1 MPIEHASYPFKPLTP
16 DSIGDRIEIDATT
29 HDIEVPRVD
38 SALAKSVFVSEGNP
52 WYTTDGVCL
61 FSKDGTTLIRCL
73 AAVTH
78 YDVPTTCTHIE
89 QEAFAYN
96 TVLRSVSFPDSL
108 ASIGARAFIASAI
121 DEVHVPGS
129 VKTIGD
135 EAFAE
140 GKNLSVA
147 TIGEGVELI
156 GYKAFGECEKLASIT
171 VPASVRQL
179 RRDAFIRCAASAH
192 GTGRGLTISPDNKR
206 FFIDSEGVLYR
217 RDADGIILICALD
230 KIVGSYEVLPGTTRI
245 MENAFAFNRALTD
258 IALPD
263 GLEAIEKSAFLECD
277 HLTHANLP
285 RGLRELGAEAFYH
298 TALRE
303 MHLPATLVEL
313 GPASLIVNITI
324 ANQSPQTGVGG
335 RGARDFYQTALSG
348 KLHEVS
354 VPRFNVTVAD
364 DNPRYLVDEGFLC
377 EHDPKTGELRAVQF
391 VGGMTSVSVPRDV
404 TQIAEYAL
412 FGVENVRELHL
423 HTGIRHIGHS
433 ALALSYPIDLI
444 EVDDGEEVPLRLY
457 PAPNSS
463 GTMAQRRAFRTGWL
477 DLEKLVRDCD
487 ASLTFMMPGH
497 ERSALMLARLVN
509 GRWLSEQFELVFTS
523 TVRISTDELVRRFAR
538 LEDRQGILDLLNL
551 GFIDSSSIAHA
562 IEVANSVNGVA
573 CARLL
578 LEEKRT
584 RYSNQAFDFDL

>member
-1 MPIEHASYPFKPLTP
+1 MPIEHESYPFNPLTP
-16 DSIGDRIEIDATT
+16 DSIGDCIKIDATT

-38 SALAKSVFVSEGNP
+38 SALAKLVVVSEDNP

-61 FSKDGTTLIRCL
+61 FSKDGTALIRCL
-73 AAVTH
+73 AAVEH
-78 YDVPTTCTHIE
+78 YDVPATCTHIE

-96 TVLRSVSFPDSL
+96 TVLRSITFSDSL
-108 ASIGARAFIASAI
+108 VHIGARAFISSAI
-121 DEVHVPGS
+121 DEIHVPGS

-140 GKNLSVA
+140 GKNLACA
-147 TIGEGVELI
+147 TLDEGVELI
-156 GYKAFGECEKLASIT
+156 GYKAFGECEKLAAIT
-171 VPASVRQL
+171 IPASVCEL
-179 RRDAFIRCAASAH
+179 GKDAFVRCVARAH
-192 GTGRGLTISPDNKR
+192 GEGHGLTISPDNGR
-206 FFIDSEGVLYR
+206 FFADSKGVLYSR
-217 RDADGIILICALD
+217 EQDGLSLICALD

-245 MENAFAFNRALTD
+245 LGKAFAFNRRLTD
-258 IALPD
+258 IAFPD
-263 GLEAIEKSAFLECD
+263 SLEVIGKGAFLECD
-277 HLTHANLP
+277 HLTRADLP
-285 RGLRELGAEAFYH
+285 CSLRELGAEAFYH

-313 GPASLIVNITI
+313 GPASLIVNIMI

-335 RGARDFYQTALSG
+335 RGASDFYHTALSG
-348 KLHEVS
+348 KLHEVT

-364 DNPRYLVDEGFLC
+364 DNPRYTVDEGFLC
-377 EHDPKTGELRAVQF
+377 EHDPETGELRAVQF
-391 VGGMTSVSVPRDV
+391 VGGMTSVTIPRDV

-444 EVDDGEEVPLRLY
+444 EIDDGEEVPLRLY

-509 GRWLSEQFELVFTS
+509 NRRLSEQFELVFTS
-523 TVRISTDELVRRFAR
+523 TVRISTDELIRRFAR
-538 LEDRQGILDLLNL
+538 LEDRQGILDLLDL
-551 GFIDSSSIAHA
+551 GFIDGSSIAHA

-573 CARLL
+573 CTRLL
-578 LEEKRT
+578 LEEKRA